1 MKSAPN
7 ARARFSCGKE
17 NNCLSEGLYT
27 KERFCYDKENQ
38 QLQTKMSTENPGQT
52 VVECGK
58 AAGYIKMVGKMCIRD
73 RYDPDPKGIRDILI
87 VDEKVFSVA
96 EHIDPPELSAPVEV
110 VSADGKMVIPGYVDQ
125 HVHVIGGGGAKLL
138 VTRLSSLHEEVRDAV
153 KAGVPV
159 EKAIRICGE
168 NPARANG
175 LFPKKEMCIR
185 DSNVAV
191 YPYAQ

>member
-1 MKSAPN
+1 MSRVLLIKN
-7 ARARFSCGKE
+7 A
-17 NNCLSEGLYT
+17 NL
-27 KERFCYDKENQ
+27 
-38 QLQTKMSTENPGQT
+38 
-52 VVECGK
+52 
-58 AAGYIKMVGKMCIRD
+58 
-73 RYDPDPKGIRDILI
+73 YDPDPKGIRDILI

-125 HVHVIGGGGAKLL
+125 HVHVIGGGGATLL

-175 LFPKKEMCIR
+175 LFPKKGCIR
-185 DSNVAV
+185 PGSDADLVILDEEFLVDTVFVRGQKMVEYGKALV
-191 YPYAQ
+191 KGTFETD

>member
-1 MKSAPN
+1 MSRVLLIKN
-7 ARARFSCGKE
+7 A
-17 NNCLSEGLYT
+17 NL
-27 KERFCYDKENQ
+27 
-38 QLQTKMSTENPGQT
+38 
-52 VVECGK
+52 
-58 AAGYIKMVGKMCIRD
+58 
-73 RYDPDPKGIRDILI
+73 YDPDPKGIRDILI

-159 EKAIRICGE
+159 EKPSASAGRTRPE
-168 NPARANG
+168 PTDYSRKG
-175 LFPKKEMCIR
+175 LHPSGQRRGSC
-185 DSNVAV
+185 D
-191 YPYAQ
+191 PG

>member
-58 AAGYIKMVGKMCIRD
+58 AAGYIKMVGKKMYRVSKVLNNNGIIAINMEENQE
-73 RYDPDPKGIRDILI
+73 YVLLGKGVGLWS
-87 VDEKVFSVA
+87 EGCAQLWQF
-96 EHIDPPELSAPVEV
+96 
-110 VSADGKMVIPGYVDQ
+110 
-125 HVHVIGGGGAKLL
+125 LL
-138 VTRLSSLHEEVRDAV
+138 
-153 KAGVPV
+153 
-159 EKAIRICGE
+159 
-168 NPARANG
+168 
-175 LFPKKEMCIR
+175 
-185 DSNVAV
+185 
-191 YPYAQ
+191 

>member
-1 MKSAPN
+1 MSRVLLIKN
-7 ARARFSCGKE
+7 A
-17 NNCLSEGLYT
+17 NL
-27 KERFCYDKENQ
+27 
-38 QLQTKMSTENPGQT
+38 
-52 VVECGK
+52 
-58 AAGYIKMVGKMCIRD
+58 
-73 RYDPDPKGIRDILI
+73 YDPDPKGIRDILI

-175 LFPKKEMCIR
+175 LFPKKGCIR
-185 DSNVAV
+185 PGSDADLVILDEEFLV
-191 YPYAQ
+191 DRVLVRGHKLVLYAKALVKGTFETD

>member
-1 MKSAPN
+1 MSRVLLIKN
-7 ARARFSCGKE
+7 A
-17 NNCLSEGLYT
+17 NL
-27 KERFCYDKENQ
+27 
-38 QLQTKMSTENPGQT
+38 
-52 VVECGK
+52 
-58 AAGYIKMVGKMCIRD
+58 
-73 RYDPDPKGIRDILI
+73 YDPDPKGIRDILI

-159 EKAIRICGE
+159 EKPSASAGRTRPEPTDYSRKRAASVRAATRI
-168 NPARANG
+168 
-175 LFPKKEMCIR
+175 L
-185 DSNVAV
+185 
-191 YPYAQ
+191 